1 MMLPRKFLQVL
12 VTPVIADVTWP
23 VESNS
28 YLMPE
33 NLWNTGHFSLSDVV
47 VFSPPFRR
55 WIVLLM
61 QLWELTMKSWLLYQ
75 YSFAHFNWTSVSM
88 STKVQGLGSCTFTA
102 FIVHDEFDLRP
113 FADLPWSACI
123 TFANLQHWQRNE
135 RDSFFSAFKRFSVA
149 LAMRQLG
156 GNN

>member
-1 MMLPRKFLQVL
+1 MMLPWKFLQVL
-12 VTPVIADVTWP
+12 VMPVIADIMSP

-47 VFSPPFRR
+47 VFSPPFKR

-75 YSFAHFNWTSVSM
+75 YSFAHFNWMSVSM
-88 STKVQGLGSCTFTA
+88 NTKVQGLGSCTFIT

-135 RDSFFSAFKRFSVA
+135 RDSFFSTFKRFSVA
-149 LAMRQLG
+149 LAMRQLWW
-156 GNN
+156 NN